1 MPNDIFLEIN
11 GIRYEGW
18 QSVNVSKSIEH
29 LSGQFSFESSVKE
42 VFLNNQR
49 FIENPIKAQDEARI
63 FIDDNL
69 IITGTVE
76 ELNIAYSSDSHGI
89 SVSGRDKTGDLI
101 DSSAIQK
108 SYNINNFP
116 NLIRLVLSDNGYA
129 DIKVKNDVFG
139 LKALG
144 SSEKI
149 KTEAG
154 DTVFSFLDRYAK
166 KLQVL
171 LNTDADGNII
181 ITREGS
187 TDAGGVL
194 LSTKNNPNN
203 NIFSA
208 NLSINTKQRY
218 RFVEVY
224 SQADN
229 KSYGVSAVSQKG
241 AAEDDIIRAP
251 RRIRINSSNTTTSDF
266 LNDLAKWN
274 VNVKRA
280 KGQRYSARVVGYYA
294 DQASNTLWQPNTLV
308 QVLDDKCNLDGSF
321 LIQGVSYT
329 KSSSGGS
336 FTDLSI
342 VNQGAFSLSPVS
354 TTTSNLAE
362 DLIKSG
368 KLGV

>member
-1 MPNDIFLEIN
+1 MPNDMFLEIN

-18 QSVNVSKSIEH
+18 ETVNVSKSIEN
-29 LSGQFSFESSVKE
+29 LSGQFSFESSVRE
-42 VFLNNQR
+42 VFINNER

-69 IITGTVE
+69 ITTGTVE
-76 ELNIAYSSDSHGI
+76 DLNISYSIGNHAI
-89 SVSGRDKTGDLI
+89 SVSGRDKTGDII
-101 DSSAIQK
+101 DSSVIQK

-116 NLIRLVLSDNGYA
+116 KLIAIVLKDNGYTNI
-129 DIKVKNDVFG
+129 DVKNNVTN

-144 SSEKI
+144 SNEKI
-149 KTEAG
+149 KTESG

-171 LNTDADGNII
+171 LNTDAEGNII
-181 ITREGS
+181 ITREGND
-187 TDAGGVL
+187 DAGGAL
-194 LSTKNNPNN
+194 ISTKNNPNN
-203 NIFSA
+203 NIISA
-208 NLSINTKQRY
+208 KLNINTNQRY
-218 RFVEVY
+218 RFVEVF

-229 KSYGVSAVSQKG
+229 NSFGINAVSQKG
-241 AAEDDIIRAP
+241 SAEDDIIRAP
-251 RRIRINSSNTTTSDF
+251 RRIRINSNNSTNATF

-274 VNVKRA
+274 MNVKRA
-280 KGQRYSARVVGYYA
+280 KGQRYDARVVGYYA
-294 DQASNTLWQPNTLV
+294 DESANILWQPNTLV
-308 QVLDDKCNLDGSF
+308 PIYDDKCNLEGSF
-321 LIQGVSYT
+321 LIQGVSYS
-329 KSSSGGS
+329 KSSSGS

-342 VNQGAFSLSPVS
+342 VNQGAFSLSPIT